1 MLADPP
7 LPEDVPDVVP
17 LLTTREVSCC
27 QVEVSPAQVLQSLS
41 DPPALDSDAVA
52 RGYPAHD
59 LLGSVDF
66 APGEKQ
72 VWSLT
77 QLNSVDFSQSRI
89 STKNPFSTNA
99 QTKFASVVIGG
110 VLGPPRLARH
120 T

>member
-27 QVEVSPAQVLQSLS
+27 QVEVSPAQVLQRLS
-41 DPPALDSDAVA
+41 DPPTLDSDAVA
-52 RGYPAHD
+52 RGDPAHD

-77 QLNSVDFSQSRI
+77 QFYSLNFSKSRI
-89 STKNPFSTNA
+89 GVKKVRFL
-99 QTKFASVVIGG
+99 QTHNQGLRQLLLTVSWDLRA
-110 VLGPPRLARH
+110 
-120 T
+120 